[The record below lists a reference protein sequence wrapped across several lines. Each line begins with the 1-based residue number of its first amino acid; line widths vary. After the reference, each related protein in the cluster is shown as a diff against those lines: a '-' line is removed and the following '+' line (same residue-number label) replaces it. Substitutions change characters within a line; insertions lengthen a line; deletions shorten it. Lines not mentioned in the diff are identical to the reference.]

1 MESEAVPQV
10 SETGELPEAARR
22 GPISHAI
29 FRVARLHRMLAGQ
42 VLREVGLHPA
52 QELVMMQLWDRGR
65 MRQTDLARHV
75 GADAAT
81 MTRTIQRLERA
92 GYVRRERSTSD
103 KRSVLVEPTAASL
116 ALRQQVE
123 ELWSRLED
131 YVTGGLTE
139 VERSETLSVLERLET
154 NLAAH
159 TGDTGLPSGS
169 GATDA

>member
-81 MTRTIQRLERA
+81 MTRTIQRLEKA

-139 VERSETLSVLERLET
+139 VERSETLAVLEQLET

-159 TGDTGLPSGS
+159 ASDTELS
-169 GATDA
+169 